1 MKSQPLKAY
10 SNGGSGMVWA
20 KLKQQ
25 IWQWRGVWLTTPVVG
40 GVLLAVRLTG
50 WLQPLEWM
58 AFDMFF
64 RLRPLESR
72 DERIV
77 IVGIEESDLQKYGWP
92 VSDSHLAQLIDKVR
106 KQKPVAIG
114 LDLYRDMPVKS
125 GYEELVKV
133 FKSTPNL
140 IGIEKKVGDKYS
152 SAVAA
157 SPILKEL
164 GQVGVN
170 DVVVDDDGKLRRGL
184 LFLDTADGE
193 SLPSLGLMLAMIYLQ
208 GKNVSPDP
216 NSVNLKFNKAEFVP
230 FESNDGAY
238 VKADAGGYQIL
249 LNYRGPA
256 RTFFHVS
263 MEDVIEKRISQD
275 FFKDKIVF
283 IGPTATSLKDY
294 FYTPFSTPQQT
305 AGVEV
310 QATLASQIISAAL
323 QNRPLIKVWNDKLEI
338 LWLYLWCGVGSGI
351 SWVVGSRRWTIL
363 VVAVAKVNLIGIC
376 YVAFLGGWWL
386 PVVPPAL
393 SLISSFAIINSYLA
407 YLERQDR
414 YTVMNL
420 FGRHVSPK
428 IAEAIWRERHQILKQ
443 GRLSGRKVT
452 ATVLFTDIKNFSSIA
467 ENLEAENLMCWL
479 NEYMEEMATLVLER
493 GGVVDKFI
501 GDSVMAVFG
510 VPFARTTPEAV
521 ASDAVAAVS
530 CALEMA
536 SKLRLLNQHWEK
548 QGQPTIAMRVGICT
562 GPVVIGSL
570 GSREREDYTV
580 IGDSVNIAAR
590 LESFDKSID
599 GGICRIL
606 ISEETYCHI
615 KGKFATRY
623 LGSELLKGRKQPV
636 DIYHVMLE
644 K

>member
-1 MKSQPLKAY
+1 
-10 SNGGSGMVWA
+10 MVWA
-20 KLKQQ
+20 KLKKQ
-25 IWQWRGVWLTTPVVG
+25 IWQWRGVWVTAPVVG
-40 GVLLAVRLTG
+40 GVFLVVRLTG

-58 AFDMFF
+58 ALDLFF
-64 RLRPLESR
+64 RWRPPEQR

-92 VSDSHLAQLIDKVR
+92 ISDDKLAELIDKV
-106 KQKPVAIG
+106 KTQKPVAMG

-125 GYEELVKV
+125 GYEKLMKV
-133 FKSTPNL
+133 FNSTPNL
-140 IGIEKKVGDKYS
+140 IGIEKKIGDKDS

-157 SPILKEL
+157 APVLKKL

-184 LFLDTADGE
+184 LFLDTPEGE

-208 GKNVSPDP
+208 EKNVFPDP
-216 NSVNLKFNKAEFVP
+216 NSVNLKFNNAEFVP

-238 VKADAGGYQIL
+238 IKADAGGYQVL

-263 MEDVIEKRISQD
+263 MQDVMENRLSQD
-275 FFKDKIVF
+275 FFQNKVVF

-294 FYTPFSTPQQT
+294 FYTPFSQPQQT

-310 QATLASQIISAAL
+310 QATLTSQIISAAL
-323 QNRPLIKVWNDKLEI
+323 QNRPLLKVWDDWLESVWI
-338 LWLYLWCGVGSGI
+338 YLWCGVGCLV
-351 SWVVGSRRWTIL
+351 SWAAGSRRWTVL
-363 VVAVAKVNLIGIC
+363 VIGVANVNLIGIC
-376 YVAFLGGWWL
+376 YLSFLGGLWL
-386 PVVPPAL
+386 PVVPPVLCLL
-393 SLISSFAIINSYLA
+393 SCFMIINA
-407 YLERQDR
+407 YFAHVERQDR
-414 YTVMNL
+414 QTVMNL
-420 FGRHVSPK
+420 FGRHVTPK
-428 IAEAIWRERHQILKQ
+428 IAEVIWRERDQILKE

-452 ATVLFTDIKNFSSIA
+452 ATVLFTDIKNFSTIA
-467 ENLEAENLMCWL
+467 ENLEPEKLMCWL
-479 NEYMEEMATLVLER
+479 NEYMEEMAGLVLEK

-510 VPFARTTPEAV
+510 VPFARTTPEGV
-521 ASDAVAAVS
+521 ASDAKAAVS

-536 SKLRLLNQHWEK
+536 SKLRLLNQHWER

-562 GPVVIGSL
+562 GSVVIGSL

-580 IGDSVNIAAR
+580 IGDSVNVAAR

-606 ISEETYCHI
+606 ISEETYFHV
-615 KGKFATRY
+615 KGEFATRY

-636 DIYHVMLE
+636 NIYHVML
-644 K
+644 